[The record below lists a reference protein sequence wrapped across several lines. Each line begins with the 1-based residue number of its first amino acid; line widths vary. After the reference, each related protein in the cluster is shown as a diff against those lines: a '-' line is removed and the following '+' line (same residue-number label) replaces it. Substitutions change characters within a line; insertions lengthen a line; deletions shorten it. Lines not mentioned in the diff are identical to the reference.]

1 MNVALGSEHTRISAD
16 RYQKMVATGVLT
28 KYDRVELIDGDMIN
42 MAPIGPPHSAVMARL
57 NKLFVLVLAL
67 GDSAIVSPAG
77 SVRLGDY
84 SVPQPDLMLLKPR
97 ADFYAGQIPTPP
109 DVLLLV
115 EISESSLAF
124 DQGTKR
130 ALYARHGVVEYWVV
144 DIPGKRVHVYREP
157 TDDGYVEAVERTPS
171 DTISPRAL
179 PAVQV
184 TVGTLF
190 A

>member
-1 MNVALGSEHTRISAD
+1 MSVVSLPERMRISAD

-42 MAPIGPPHSAVMARL
+42 MAPIGPPHSAVVARL
-57 NKLFVLVLAL
+57 NRLFVLSL
-67 GDSAIVSPAG
+67 GDSGIVSPGG
-77 SVRLGDY
+77 SIKLGDY

-97 ADFYAGQIPTPP
+97 ADFYAAQIPTPR

-115 EISESSLAF
+115 EVSDSSLAF

-130 ALYARHGVVEYWVV
+130 ALYARHSVAEYWVV
-144 DIPGKRVHVYREP
+144 DIPGRRVHVYCEP
-157 TDDGYVEAVERTPS
+157 TVDGYKEAFEHTLS
-171 DTISPRAL
+171 DTVSPRAL
-179 PAVQV
+179 PVVQV
-184 TVGTLF
+184 MVGTLF

>member
-1 MNVALGSEHTRISAD
+1 MSVVSVPERTRISAD

-42 MAPIGPPHSAVMARL
+42 MAPIGPNHSAVMARL
-57 NKLFVLVLAL
+57 TKQFVLSVV
-67 GDSAIVSPAG
+67 DSAIVSPGG
-77 SVRLGDY
+77 SIKLGDY
-84 SVPQPDLMLLKPR
+84 SVPEPDLMLLKPR

-115 EISESSLAF
+115 EVSESSLAF

-130 ALYARHGVVEYWVV
+130 ALYARHGVAEYWVV
-144 DIPGKRVHVYREP
+144 DIPGERVYVYREP
-157 TDDGYVEAVERTPS
+157 TGDGYTEAVEGS
-171 DTISPRAL
+171 SNDVVSPRAI
-179 PAVQV
+179 PAVQLV
-184 TVGTLF
+184 AGTLF

>member
-1 MNVALGSEHTRISAD
+1 MNVALGAERTRISAD

-42 MAPIGPPHSAVMARL
+42 MAPIGSPHSAVTARL
-57 NKLFVLVLAL
+57 TRLFVLAL
-67 GDSAIVSPAG
+67 GDSAIVSPGG
-77 SVRLGDY
+77 SVKLGDY

-115 EISESSLAF
+115 EVSESSLAF
-124 DQGTKR
+124 DQSTKR

-157 TDDGYVEAVERTPS
+157 AVDGYAEAVERGPS
-171 DTISPRAL
+171 DIVSPRAL

-184 TVGTLF
+184 AVGTLF